1 MRDVT
6 REFPVEMEVTNDRIL
21 QEVACAGEWS
31 EVSDILHRYRQH
43 YFTLPPRVREH
54 LNEAIKDL
62 MQERISE

>member
-6 REFPVEMEVTNDRIL
+6 REFSVEMKAINERIL
-21 QEVACAGEWS
+21 QEVACAGDWS
-31 EVSDILHRYRQH
+31 DISGILHRYRQH
-43 YFTLPPRVREH
+43 YFALPPRVREH